1 MWASVAYSVL
11 ITLAQLTAVDAYT
24 GDSVKASTGCTA
36 GYNASSAL
44 LGSED
49 DGAKLASRK
58 LGRTLLQDSS
68 KLVALDVTY
77 PDGTQPDYIP

>member
-1 MWASVAYSVL
+1 MWAAVAYSVL
-11 ITLAQLTAVDAYT
+11 ITLAHLTVDAYT
-24 GDSVKASTGCTA
+24 PDSVKASTGCT
-36 GYNASSAL
+36 GYNASGAL

-49 DGAKLASRK
+49 EGAKLASRK

-68 KLVALDVTY
+68 KLVALDVNY